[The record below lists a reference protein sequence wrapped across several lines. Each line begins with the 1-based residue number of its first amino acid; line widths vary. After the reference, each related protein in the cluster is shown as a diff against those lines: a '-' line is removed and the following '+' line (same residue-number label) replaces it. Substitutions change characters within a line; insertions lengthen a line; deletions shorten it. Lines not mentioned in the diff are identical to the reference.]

1 MNKNIDILFLITG
14 NPLPAMLD
22 MAFFAQNSGQHVAM
36 VILQRGEM
44 DLRIDRSLVNYEI
57 ITINV
62 NYKSTGLKRF
72 TSIPF
77 VFRKLKKQIKNKLKS
92 GGILFTAS
100 YDLLLFG
107 YLIRGRNRYRIR
119 HQVRD
124 LHSLQLS
131 ETITSKFFVFLER
144 ILLRKVE
151 SIIVSSPKFNDEY
164 YKKIYEGEVI
174 LLENT
179 PLKTIWN
186 GFKKKNDEGVFN
198 IGFVGIIRY
207 KQSLYQLVEAV
218 EKLATSGMKINV
230 LFAGGGDVKDL
241 KNHINNFSLFEF
253 QGAYE
258 YSKDIK
264 RLYSGLDLIYAVYD
278 GSDKNCQLAMPNKF
292 YESIIS
298 RIPIVVASDTFV
310 GQEVERLGIGIS
322 VKSGDVSELE
332 DVLSE
337 IYNSNS
343 WYQQALKTLNTI
355 DPETYYIAY
364 YDAIKSSVLNN
375 KKNKS

>member
-131 ETITSKFFVFLER
+131 KTITSKFFVFLER

>member
-1 MNKNIDILFLITG
+1 MNKNLDILFLITG

-77 VFRKLKKQIKNKLKS
+77 VYRKLKNQINNRLKP
-92 GGILFTAS
+92 GGILFSAS

-107 YLIRGRNRYRIR
+107 YLISGRNRYRIR

-131 ETITSKFFVFLER
+131 KTIISKFFVFFER

-151 SIIVSSPKFNDEY
+151 SIVVSSPKFNDEY
-164 YKKIYEGEVI
+164 YKKIYDGQVI

-179 PLKTIWN
+179 PLKTIWK
-186 GFKKKNDEGVFN
+186 GFKKNNNEGVFN
-198 IGFVGIIRY
+198 IGFIGIIRY

-218 EKLATSGMKINV
+218 EKLASNGMKINV
-230 LFAGGGDVKDL
+230 LFAGGGDVSYL

-264 RLYSGLDLIYAVYD
+264 HLYSGLDLIYAVYD

-322 VKSGDVSELE
+322 VESGNVSELK
-332 DVLSE
+332 DMLSK

-343 WYQQALKTLNTI
+343 WYQKALKTLNTI
-355 DPETYYIAY
+355 DAETYYTAY
-364 YDAIKSSVLNN
+364 YDAIKSSVLNT
-375 KKNKS
+375 KKI